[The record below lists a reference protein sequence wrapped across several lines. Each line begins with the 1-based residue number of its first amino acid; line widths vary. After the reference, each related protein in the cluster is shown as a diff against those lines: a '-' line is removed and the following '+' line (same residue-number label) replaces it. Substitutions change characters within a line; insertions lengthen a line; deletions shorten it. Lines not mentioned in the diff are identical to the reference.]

1 MVAKKTK
8 KNSGNNVVFLKQ
20 RLEKVNAILGRLE
33 DEVEGIFKKL
43 VKRGERSSKEI
54 RKNFDEILKKVKK
67 INLYSK
73 AQAKTGDLEKE
84 VRKLA
89 DEIIGKLKSLEI
101 APSGFSAKKVLKDA
115 RKNVEKFV
123 ANFEKSEWF
132 EKAKNTA
139 QNTRVNLLSVLNIPT
154 QAEVEKL
161 EKKIHNLEKRLHT
174 ISQKA
179 A

>member
-1 MVAKKTK
+1 MYKDIWLQLKAKKKISVRLTGTMTRKQMMRAISKEKDEDPEKDPLTK
-8 KNSGNNVVFLKQ
+8 IKC
-20 RLEKVNAILGRLE
+20 
-33 DEVEGIFKKL
+33 
-43 VKRGERSSKEI
+43 SSKLDSRGAATDVFVLE
-54 RKNFDEILKKVKK
+54 LVQVAT
-67 INLYSK
+67 ST
-73 AQAKTGDLEKE
+73 QA
-84 VRKLA
+84 
-89 DEIIGKLKSLEI
+89 
-101 APSGFSAKKVLKDA
+101 AKKVLKDA